1 MYVAPE
7 RMRNDVTL
15 LRQTL
20 ETVGYLPDCFQ
31 DSAANV
37 GDSKVHWCVAYA
49 RQPKTSRHACVA
61 FFDERDESH
70 VEGLLFQSG
79 APVGLIAK
87 GNQIRILRC
96 EENGLREMDR
106 LPRTDFSNVSQHVRT
121 LLDPRSIYR
130 AKTFGRFDGAYQLDF
145 VDAGLLPRIER
156 AQGADLEKL
165 LERIVAELR
174 TPNESFN
181 PEEGHQI
188 LTLAF
193 WILAARMLRD
203 HGVPAFVN
211 LEADGRS
218 VLSAVARHYGGAI
231 PALAGGTKWRK
242 RIDQATILAW
252 KHGGNLSSIGPEAVG
267 YVYESSL
274 IAKRTRKD
282 LGTHSTPPF
291 LVDYV
296 LGRLRK
302 EIQAI
307 PVNNRFVVEPACG
320 HGAFLVAA
328 LEILAEDIPENENR
342 HVYLRSRLRGLEIDH
357 AAKEMA
363 RLSLTLADIPNPD
376 GWDLRE
382 GDMFAPGA
390 LAALGQ
396 GGTILLANPPFE
408 DFDADTRERLG
419 ESDSG
424 PIAANKT
431 AEMLRRIL
439 PTLDKNAVLGVIV
452 PRSFLHAADARDV
465 RRMLLN
471 SFQILEICVFP
482 DRVFRFS
489 DLETALI
496 LARGTPEGTNPRGP
510 VLFRRVRE
518 HSLAAFR
525 NDARVTEEDLVPGRF
540 FRDNADANLSVPEL
554 RRLWTAR
561 AWPTLADIATI
572 QQGLSYHGW
581 VRKQGYDT
589 VRNAPFPDSM
599 LGIAPP
605 GQSGD
610 PRITD
615 ELPHVYMDAQS
626 EHIMAKRGGLPT
638 NEPQVVLNTHPH
650 GRGPYRLMAFIDP
663 RGAAIPSTRIVVR
676 PRDSAMTVEVLW
688 ALCNSL
694 VANAYAYAH
703 FGKRDITTTPFGK
716 LPVPAFSKAAIAEL
730 TTMVRE
736 FFAEARNAH
745 PHEKRQQELLARI
758 DAFVLGSYGL
768 FAGAEQRLLALFEG
782 HTRIGLSFACAP
794 ANRATR
800 LPQYLEH
807 EGLTPEISQVDLRSD
822 VDSLPDIDAEIEDG
836 RHELAALRRV
846 MKSGDARIAER
857 MKFVR
862 RFVEKLEERAADLGI
877 ESDPR
882 PS

>member
-1 MYVAPE
+1 MYVARE
-7 RMRNDVTL
+7 RMRNDVSL
-15 LRQTL
+15 FRHAL
-20 ETVGYLPDCFQ
+20 ERVGYLPDCIQ
-31 DSAANV
+31 DSATNV
-37 GDSKVHWCVAYA
+37 GDSNIHWCVAYA

-61 FFDERDESH
+61 FFDERDEEH
-70 VEGLLFQSG
+70 VESLLFQSG
-79 APVGLIAK
+79 APVGLIAQ
-87 GNQIRILRC
+87 GSDIRILRC
-96 EENGLREMDR
+96 EEHGSREVDR
-106 LPRTDFSNVSQHVRT
+106 LPRSDFANVSQQIRT

-130 AKTFGRFDGAYQLDF
+130 AKTFGRFDGSYQLDF

-156 AQGADLEKL
+156 AQGTDLERL

-174 TPNESFN
+174 TPNETYN
-181 PEEGHQI
+181 AEEGHQI

-203 HGVPAFVN
+203 HGVPAFVE

-231 PALAGGTKWRK
+231 PALAGGPKWRK
-242 RIDQATILAW
+242 RIDKATSLAW

-302 EIQAI
+302 EIQSI
-307 PVNNRFVVEPACG
+307 PVTNRFVVEPACG

-328 LEILAEDIPENENR
+328 LELLAEDIPENENR
-342 HVYLRSRLRGLEIDH
+342 HTYLRSRLRGLEIDH

-363 RLSLTLADIPNPD
+363 RLSLTLADIPNSD

-390 LAALGQ
+390 LAALGR

-408 DFDADTRERLG
+408 DFDADTRERLA
-419 ESDSG
+419 ESEPG

-496 LARGTPEGTNPRGP
+496 LARGTPGGTNPRGP
-510 VLFRRVRE
+510 VLVRRVRE
-518 HSLAAFR
+518 QGLSAFR
-525 NDARVTEEDLVPGRF
+525 NDARVTEEDIVPGRF
-540 FRDNADANLSVPEL
+540 FHDNADANLSVPEL
-554 RRLWTAR
+554 RRLWTSR

-581 VRKQGYDT
+581 VRKQGYET
-589 VRNAPFPDSM
+589 VRKTPFPNSM

-650 GRGPYRLMAFIDP
+650 GRGPYRLMAFIDSH
-663 RGAAIPSTRIVVR
+663 GAAIPSTRIVVR
-676 PRDSAMTVEVLW
+676 PRHSEMTVEVLW
-688 ALCNSL
+688 GLCNSL

-716 LPVPAFSKAAIAEL
+716 LPVPAFSKSAIEEL
-730 TTMVRE
+730 TSMVRE
-736 FFAEARNAH
+736 FFAQSQRPH
-745 PHEKRQQELLARI
+745 PDEKRLRQQLARI
-758 DAFVLGSYGL
+758 DAFVLGGYGL
-768 FAGAEQRLLALFEG
+768 FAGAEQRLLALFDG
-782 HTRIGLSFACAP
+782 HTRIGLNFECQP
-794 ANRATR
+794 TNRTSR
-800 LPQYLEH
+800 LPGYLEH
-807 EGLTPEISQVDLRSD
+807 EGLTPEFTNVDIRSD
-822 VDSLPDIDAEIEDG
+822 FDSLPDLDAEIEDG
-836 RHELAALRRV
+836 RHELAALRRAA
-846 MKSGDARIAER
+846 KSGDPRVAER
-857 MKFVR
+857 VKFVKQCL
-862 RFVEKLEERAADLGI
+862 EKLEERAADVGI
-877 ESDPR
+877 DIDPR
-882 PS
+882 LS

>member
-1 MYVAPE
+1 
-7 RMRNDVTL
+7 MRNDVNL

-20 ETVGYLPDCFQ
+20 ESVGYKPDCFQ
-31 DSAANV
+31 ESAANT
-37 GDSKVHWCVAYA
+37 GNSDVHWCVAYA

-61 FFDERDESH
+61 FAAFSDERDEKH
-70 VEGLLFQSG
+70 IEALLFQSG
-79 APVGLIAK
+79 APVGLIPH
-87 GNQIRILRC
+87 GSHIRILRC
-96 EENGLREMDR
+96 EENGWREVDR
-106 LPRTDFSNVSQHVRT
+106 LPQTDFANVSQHIRT

-130 AKTFGRFDGAYQLDF
+130 AKTFGRFDGSYQLDF

-156 AQGADLEKL
+156 AQGADLERL

-174 TPNESFN
+174 APGEHYNS
-181 PEEGHQI
+181 EEGHQI

-231 PALAGGTKWRK
+231 PALAGGAKWRK
-242 RIDQATILAW
+242 RIDLATSLAW
-252 KHGGNLSSIGPEAVG
+252 KHGGTLSAIGPEAVG

-274 IAKRTRKD
+274 IAKQTRKD

-307 PVNNRFVVEPACG
+307 PISERFVVEPACG

-328 LEILAEDIPENENR
+328 LELLAEDIPENEDR
-342 HVYLRSRLRGLEIDH
+342 HTYLRSHLRGLEIDH

-408 DFDADTRERLG
+408 DFDAETRETLG
-419 ESDSG
+419 ESESG

-431 AEMLRRIL
+431 TEMLRRIL
-439 PTLDKNAVLGVIV
+439 PTLAPNAVLGVIV
-452 PRSFLHAADARDV
+452 PRSFLHAIDARDV

-471 SFQILEICVFP
+471 SFQLLEICVFP

-496 LARGTPEGTNPRGP
+496 LARGTPGGTNPRGP
-510 VLFRRVRE
+510 VLVRRVRE
-518 HSLAAFR
+518 HSLSAFR
-525 NDARVTEEDLVPGRF
+525 NDARVTEEDFVPGRF
-540 FRDNADANLSVPEL
+540 FHDHPDANLSVPEL
-554 RRLWTAR
+554 RRLWSSR
-561 AWPTLADIATI
+561 AWPTLADVATI

-581 VRKQGYDT
+581 VRKQGYET
-589 VRNAPFPDSM
+589 VRNSPFSNSM
-599 LGIAPP
+599 RGIAPP
-605 GQSGD
+605 GQSGET
-610 PRITD
+610 RITS
-615 ELPHVYMDAQS
+615 ELPHVYMSAQTD
-626 EHIMAKRGGLPT
+626 HIMAKRGGLPT
-638 NEPQVVLNTHPH
+638 NEAQVVLNTHPH
-650 GRGPYRLMAFIDP
+650 GRGPYRLMAYIDP
-663 RGAAIPSTRIVVR
+663 HGSAIPSTRIVVR
-676 PRDSAMTVEVLW
+676 PRISEMTVEVLW

-716 LPVPAFSKAAIAEL
+716 LPVPAFSTSALEQL
-730 TTMVRE
+730 TSMVRD
-736 FFAEARNAH
+736 FFAQSNNPH
-745 PHEKRQQELLARI
+745 PNEKRLQEALSRI

-768 FAGAEQRLLALFEG
+768 FAGAEQRLLALFDG
-782 HTRIGLSFACAP
+782 NKRIGLDFESLP
-794 ANRATR
+794 ANRTSR

-807 EGLTPEISQVDLRSD
+807 EGLTPEISTLELRAD
-822 VDSLPDIDAEIEDG
+822 FDSLPDLDAEIEDG
-836 RHELAALRRV
+836 RNELAALRRAS
-846 MKSGDARIAER
+846 KSGDPRVSQR
-857 MKFVR
+857 MKSVKR
-862 RFVEKLEERAADLGI
+862 LLENIEERAADVGI

-882 PS
+882 RF

>member
-1 MYVAPE
+1 
-7 RMRNDVTL
+7 MRNDGNL

-20 ETVGYLPDCFQ
+20 ESIGYHPDCFQ
-31 DSAANV
+31 DSALNTGASDV
-37 GDSKVHWCVAYA
+37 VLSVAYA

-61 FFDERDESH
+61 FLASVASPNERDEKHIES
-70 VEGLLFQSG
+70 LLFHSG
-79 APVGLIAK
+79 APVGLIPQ
-87 GNQIRILRC
+87 GNHIRVLRC
-96 EENGLREMDR
+96 EENGWREIDR
-106 LPRTDFSNVSQHVRT
+106 LLRSDFTNVSPHIRA

-130 AKTFGRFDGAYQLDF
+130 AKTFGRFDESYQLDF

-156 AQGADLEKL
+156 LQGADLERL

-174 TPNESFN
+174 DPHEHSSA
-181 PEEGHQI
+181 EEGHQI

-218 VLSAVARHYGGAI
+218 LLSAVARHYGGAI
-231 PALAGGTKWRK
+231 PAIAGGAKWRK
-242 RIDQATILAW
+242 RIDLATSLAW
-252 KHGGNLSSIGPEAVG
+252 KHGSNLGTIGPEAVG

-274 IAKRTRKD
+274 IAKQTRKD

-307 PVNNRFVVEPACG
+307 PVSERFVVEPACG

-328 LEILAEDIPENENR
+328 LELLAEDIPENENR
-342 HVYLRSRLRGLEIDH
+342 HTYLRSHLRGLEIDH

-390 LAALGQ
+390 LANLGQ
-396 GGTILLANPPFE
+396 GGTIFLANPPFE
-408 DFDADTRERLG
+408 DFDAETRERLG
-419 ESDSG
+419 ESEAG

-439 PTLDKNAVLGVIV
+439 PTLAPNAVLGVIV
-452 PRSFLHAADARDV
+452 PRSFLHAVDARDV
-465 RRMLLN
+465 RRTLLN
-471 SFQILEICVFP
+471 SFQLLEICVFP

-496 LARGTPEGTNPRGP
+496 LARGTPGGTNPRLP

-518 HSLAAFR
+518 HGLAAFR
-525 NDARVTEEDLVPGRF
+525 NDARVTEEDFVPGRLF
-540 FRDNADANLSVPEL
+540 HEHPDANLSIPEV
-554 RRLWTAR
+554 RRLWTSR
-561 AWPTLADIATI
+561 AWPTLAEVATI

-581 VRKQGYDT
+581 VRKQGHET
-589 VRNAPFPDSM
+589 VRNEPFANSM
-599 LGIAPP
+599 RGIAPP

-626 EHIMAKRGGLPT
+626 DHIMAKRGGLPT

-663 RGAAIPSTRIVVR
+663 HGYAIPSTRIVVR
-676 PRDSAMTVEVLW
+676 PLNSEMTVEVLW

-716 LPVPAFSKAAIAEL
+716 LPVPAFSKSAIAEL
-730 TTMVRE
+730 TAMVRAI
-736 FFAEARNAH
+736 FAQCRN
-745 PHEKRQQELLARI
+745 PQRNEKVLQNELTRI

-768 FAGAEQRLLALFEG
+768 FGGAEQRLLALFDG
-782 HTRIGLSFACAP
+782 HKRIGLNFDCLP
-794 ANRATR
+794 ANRETR

-807 EGLTPEISQVDLRSD
+807 QGLTPELASLDLRTD
-822 VDSLPDIDAEIEDG
+822 FDSLPDLDAEIEDG
-836 RHELAALRRV
+836 RNELAALRRAA
-846 MKSGDARIAER
+846 KSGGPRVTSRIK
-857 MKFVR
+857 MVKQLL
-862 RFVEKLEERAADLGI
+862 EKLEERAADVGI
-877 ESDPR
+877 DNPPLR
-882 PS
+882 A